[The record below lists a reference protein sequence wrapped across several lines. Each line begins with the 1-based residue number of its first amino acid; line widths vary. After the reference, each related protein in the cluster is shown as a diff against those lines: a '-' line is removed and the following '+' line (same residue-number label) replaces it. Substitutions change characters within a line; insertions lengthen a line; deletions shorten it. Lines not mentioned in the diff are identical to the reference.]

1 MNKVNFIALGLAL
14 LMTFGIFAGCSVKK
28 YNAVIYSKTNEWI
41 QTSFRESNKVK
52 GAYYKNPDYVEG
64 SDDINER
71 YYRDETSPKNRTF
84 IVDNQEEFDKIFVK
98 NIDELKVDFS
108 KRMIV
113 AYTFNSV
120 YYRNNKLVKLV
131 LEDDKLTITYEM
143 EKRPGVDDASQ
154 PSQVWFVV
162 ILDKFDVNSVVFVE
176 KK

>member
-1 MNKVNFIALGLAL
+1 MKKANIIALAVVL
-14 LMTFGIFAGCSVKK
+14 LMFFSVCLGCSVKK
-28 YNAVIYSKTNEWI
+28 YNAVIYSNSDEWI

-64 SDDINER
+64 SDDSIER
-71 YYRDETSPKNRTF
+71 YYTDETSPKDRTF

-120 YYRNNKLVKLV
+120 YHRNNKLVNFV
-131 LEDDKLTITYEM
+131 LEGDKLTITYEM
-143 EKRPGVDDASQ
+143 EKRPGVGDASMPFQ
-154 PSQVWFVV
+154 RWFVV
-162 ILDKFDVNSVVFVE
+162 VLDKLDVNSVVFVE